1 MATYTIRVKGGPS
14 FPCPD
19 HKPILFAAWEQ
30 GVPLPYSCRV
40 GGCGTC
46 VALVINGRVDH
57 SRELITDLPGT
68 KRNDGAEPVGVPAQL
83 CKAYPLSDCTI
94 LAPSREAQ
102 SGSLPTASRA
112 IDTRE
117 GANRNTVSPSRSDCP
132 SMA

>member
-57 SRELITDLPGT
+57 SRERITDLTRRPST
-68 KRNDGAEPVGVPAQL
+68 VDGAEPMGVPTQL

-94 LAPSREAQ
+94 LR
-102 SGSLPTASRA
+102 G
-112 IDTRE
+112 
-117 GANRNTVSPSRSDCP
+117 
-132 SMA
+132 SMAPAKDAAA